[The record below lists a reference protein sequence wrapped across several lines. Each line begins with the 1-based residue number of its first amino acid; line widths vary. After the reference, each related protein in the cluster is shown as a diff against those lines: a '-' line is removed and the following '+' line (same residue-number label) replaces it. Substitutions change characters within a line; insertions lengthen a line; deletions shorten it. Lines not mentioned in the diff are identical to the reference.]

1 MNDLTKDDMQSTEPL
16 ISIVYTSSAREPFSQ
31 LALRA
36 LLDQSRAANDARG
49 VTGMLL
55 YRTGRFFQ
63 VLEGP
68 EGEVRSLVS
77 LIAHDPRHIDMRVI
91 MEEPIGRRQFA
102 DWSMGYESIQAPAE
116 NAPAGFRDTFDDLEA
131 EAEGD
136 AYAVTR
142 AVRELTLWF
151 RVRASTE
158 TNPAPWS

>member
-1 MNDLTKDDMQSTEPL
+1 MKDDMQSTEPL
-16 ISIVYTSSAREPFSQ
+16 ISIVYTSSAREPFSP

-36 LLDQSRAANDARG
+36 LLDQSRAANDTRG

-68 EGEVRSLVS
+68 EAEVRSLVS
-77 LIAHDPRHIDMRVI
+77 VIAHDPRHIDMRVI

-102 DWSMGYESIQAPAE
+102 DWSMGYESIQAPTE
-116 NAPAGFRDTFDDLEA
+116 NAPAGFRDTFDDLNA
-131 EAEGD
+131 EDD
-136 AYAVTR
+136 ASAVTR